1 MKKLTSAILY
11 ALLVLTA
18 IAAVFTV
25 PASAAETVWTP
36 TAENLGT
43 LFVPVKKN
51 PFVTD
56 KLELTDG
63 TFTDSDNWN
72 GFPLESKYYDCG
84 GGVIFN
90 SPSEKCLFGLPL
102 GTANVGVTFRAPKAG
117 KINIKVAAY
126 KQNDNGTEV
135 RIGIGIN
142 AKHYGENDVT
152 EPLTREKSEKTFTY
166 TVAKD
171 DVIAIIV
178 TLPNGGD
185 GGNTFFA
192 PEISYTEEQSGGEK
206 NPETADIISAVV
218 IVAAASCAVVS
229 KKKKR

>member
-1 MKKLTSAILY
+1 MKKLTSAILS

-72 GFPLESKYYDCG
+72 GFP
-84 GGVIFN
+84 
-90 SPSEKCLFGLPL
+90 SEKCLFGLPL

-152 EPLTREKSEKTFTY
+152 EPITREKREKTFTY

-192 PEISYTEEQSGGEK
+192 PEISYTEEQSGGEN